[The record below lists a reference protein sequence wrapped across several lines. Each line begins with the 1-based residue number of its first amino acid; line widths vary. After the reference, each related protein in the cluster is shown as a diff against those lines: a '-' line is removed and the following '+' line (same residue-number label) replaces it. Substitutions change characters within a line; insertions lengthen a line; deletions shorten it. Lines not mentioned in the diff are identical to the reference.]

1 MSCSFQW
8 HFCGICVHRVKAR
21 VNALPGWGQWIKN
34 IWYLQLNRSSC
45 SSSIIIMVV
54 ITVICRASKWS
65 SSRIQM
71 PETEEE
77 GRRKQRFPSGGD
89 LCFSLSSDCFSLS
102 SDYFW
107 QEQNEEKACP
117 GKKAV
122 WLPNPVISQNVGRRS
137 QSTWVLPWQ
146 NNACRNVKP
155 SLSPDTAADPMR
167 MWEPFIW
174 EWRVW

>member
-1 MSCSFQW
+1 
-8 HFCGICVHRVKAR
+8 
-21 VNALPGWGQWIKN
+21 
-34 IWYLQLNRSSC
+34 
-45 SSSIIIMVV
+45 
-54 ITVICRASKWS
+54 
-65 SSRIQM
+65 M

-89 LCFSLSSDCFSLS
+89 LCFSLS

-167 MWEPFIW
+167 M
-174 EWRVW
+174 